1 VAPRIRVGTCSW
13 ADESL
18 VKLWYPAGIRSSED
32 RLRHYAEHF
41 DTVEIDSTY
50 YRLPDIENVLKW
62 NERTPSGFVFHVK
75 AFALMTRHPVR
86 LEQLPPELREGM
98 PVDEKGRVDRPP
110 RELRGHVFASF
121 HAALEPFRAAGK
133 LGGILLQFPS
143 YVVYKPASLEYLEWA
158 KEELRGD
165 RMLVEFRHRSWL
177 DDENRERTL
186 AFLEELGAT
195 HVIVDAPKTE
205 AKNLVPTVPALTS
218 DMLYVRFHGRNAET
232 WNIRGKSAAER
243 FNYLYGEEELREWVD
258 LVREVAEPAKE
269 AYAMFNNNG
278 RSPAPPCVG
287 ERDWIAQAPVNAQ
300 TFKVMLAEAGVP
312 VG

>member
-1 VAPRIRVGTCSW
+1 MAPRIRVGTCSW

-50 YRLPDIENVLKW
+50 YRLPDIENVQKW
-62 NERTPSGFVFHVK
+62 NERTPPGFVFHVK

-110 RELRGHVFASF
+110 RELRGQVFASF

-278 RSPAPPCVG
+278 RSPAPPGLG
-287 ERDWIAQAPVNAQ
+287 ERDEIAQAPVNAL
-300 TFKVMLAEAGVP
+300 TFKELLG
-312 VG
+312 